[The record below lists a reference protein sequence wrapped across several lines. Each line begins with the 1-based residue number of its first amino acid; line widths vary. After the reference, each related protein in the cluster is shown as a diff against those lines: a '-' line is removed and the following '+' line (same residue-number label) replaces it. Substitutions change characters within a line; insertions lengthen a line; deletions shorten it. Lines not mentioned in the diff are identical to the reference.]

1 MSSSRVTRGE
11 GLSPWPSRLGSWTL
25 VASIP
30 LILFGGTVTTMRA
43 GMAENGWLQPD
54 GYLLWTYPWALRVR
68 SAGVFVEHHH
78 RELGSLVGLLSVATL
93 VATWA
98 RDRRSSARW
107 LAVAG
112 LAAVG
117 VQGLV
122 GGLRVLENSPELA
135 FLHGALAQ
143 AVFALLV
150 AVAVVLDPG
159 WARSAPPRAS
169 AGPRLGAPAGLACAL
184 SYAQSV
190 LGAWLR
196 HGHAPQA
203 LVLHGVGALLAAAAL
218 LWAAGRFRRAAE
230 RSPESTGRRLRAHAR
245 RMRVLLGLQVAL
257 GAGAAGAIYGLS
269 GGMRALT
276 IHPLE
281 LVLATAHVLVG
292 ALLLG
297 SLASA
302 ALWGARLSCAPT
314 AVPIPV
320 PTRVEG
326 SIA

>member
-1 MSSSRVTRGE
+1 M
-11 GLSPWPSRLGSWTL
+11 
-25 VASIP
+25 
-30 LILFGGTVTTMRA
+30 LFGGTVTTMRA

-54 GYLLWTYPWALRVR
+54 GYLLWTYPWALRIR

-78 RELGSLVGLLSVATL
+78 RELGSLVGLLTVATL
-93 VATWA
+93 IATWA
-98 RDRRSSARW
+98 CDRRWSARW
-107 LAVAG
+107 LSLAG

-122 GGLRVLENSPELA
+122 GGLRVLENSPGLA

-150 AVAVVLDPG
+150 VVSVALDPR
-159 WARSAPPRAS
+159 WARLAAARRVVGPP
-169 AGPRLGAPAGLACAL
+169 LGAPAGLAFVL
-184 SYAQSV
+184 VYGQSV

-196 HGHAPQA
+196 HGHEPRAF
-203 LVLHGVGALLAAAAL
+203 VLHGAGALVAVAAVLWVAA
-218 LWAAGRFRRAAE
+218 RFRRAAE
-230 RSPESTGRRLRAHAR
+230 GRSDAGALRVHVRRL
-245 RMRVLLGLQVAL
+245 RVLLGLQVAL

-302 ALWGARLSCAPT
+302 ALWGARLAGAP
-314 AVPIPV
+314 AAGPILV
-320 PTRVEG
+320 PTGVEG
-326 SIA
+326 SVA